1 MSYRHV
7 LNQCNDVF
15 TDNKNSSAKL
25 WLTGIYTA
33 DTLLRYLSKQHD
45 SYMADCKIKP
55 NTLHK
60 KTAETLM
67 VID

>member
-1 MSYRHV
+1 MSYRHF

-33 DTLLRYLSKQHD
+33 DTLLGYLSKQHD
-45 SYMADCKIKP
+45 SYILNCQSRKA
-55 NTLHK
+55 
-60 KTAETLM
+60 
-67 VID
+67 

>member
-1 MSYRHV
+1 MFYRHV

-25 WLTGIYTA
+25 WLTGINTA

-45 SYMADCKIKP
+45 SYILKCQSRKA
-55 NTLHK
+55 
-60 KTAETLM
+60 
-67 VID
+67 